1 MFLILL
7 AIVFK
12 LIKTVTQK
20 DRDFDGNMWS
30 MFCTCPSNKTVIWFI
45 GGTEGKSRG
54 ELSCPNDVR
63 SGKQQGRWAT
73 TLIPG
78 KYPLHPHPLVDNQCT
93 LWCLFSL
100 IVSHQQK

>member
-1 MFLILL
+1 MYQKKKLQINMFLILL

-45 GGTEGKSRG
+45 GGTEGKSQG

-78 KYPLHPHPLVDNQCT
+78 KYPLHPHPPC
-93 LWCLFSL
+93 W
-100 IVSHQQK
+100 

>member
-1 MFLILL
+1 MYQKKKLQINMFLILL

-78 KYPLHPHPLVDNQCT
+78 KYPLHPHPPC
-93 LWCLFSL
+93 W
-100 IVSHQQK
+100 